1 MSFAQIALKT
11 LVRTAVIT
19 PVVMATIAAGV
30 LTLTAP
36 KAPPPL
42 ASIENASS
50 PYAGYA
56 REQPAAR
63 FLTAR
68 DGGKLAY
75 RLYPAEGAEKGVV
88 VLVHGSSGTGLTVH
102 SLAKAIAAKG
112 MSVYAPDLRGH
123 GQSPGPDGRLGDI
136 VHRTQYSEDLGD
148 FAAHIRRQ
156 HPGQKRLLAGF
167 SMSGG
172 LILRHAGE
180 AEARARSKDAR
191 SKDGGDYDAYLAIS
205 PFIAPG
211 TVMDRPNQGGWTTV
225 SVPRIVTLSILNQ
238 MGISAFDHLT
248 VLAMAVP
255 KDLQAGR
262 PANYSHALLAS
273 SSLPRPWEKTV
284 AAIKAPTRV
293 IIGAQDELFVAE
305 AYPDALKAVNP
316 ALSVRLVAG
325 VDHMGMMLNP
335 AAHDAIRTEAEA
347 LLGQ

>member
-1 MSFAQIALKT
+1 MSFAKIALKT

-19 PVVMATIAAGV
+19 PLVMATIAAGV

-63 FLTAR
+63 ILTAR

-75 RLYPAEGAEKGVV
+75 RFYPAVGIEKGAV

-102 SLAKAIAAKG
+102 GLAKALAAKG
-112 MSVYAPDLRGH
+112 MSVYAPDMRGH

-136 VHRTQYSEDLGD
+136 VHRTQYSEDLTD
-148 FAAHIRRQ
+148 FAAYLGRM

-167 SMSGG
+167 SMNGG
-172 LILRHAGE
+172 LTLRHAGE
-180 AEARARSKDAR
+180 AEARAGSKAE

-255 KDLQAGR
+255 KDLHAGR
-262 PANYSHALLAS
+262 PASYSHALLAS

-305 AYPDALKAVNP
+305 AYPTALKAVNP
-316 ALSVRLVAG
+316 ALPVRLVDG

-335 AAHDAIRTEAEA
+335 AAHDAIGTEAEA
-347 LLGQ
+347 LLAQ

>member
-1 MSFAQIALKT
+1 MSFAQTAFKT

-30 LTLTAP
+30 LTFTAP

-56 REQPAAR
+56 REQPAAL

-75 RLYPAEGAEKGVV
+75 RFYPAEGTEKGAV

-102 SLAKAIAAKG
+102 GLARAMAARG

-136 VHRTQYSEDLGD
+136 VHRTQYSEDLSD
-148 FAAHIRRQ
+148 FAAHVRRQ

-167 SMSGG
+167 SMNGG
-172 LILRHAGE
+172 LTLRHAGE
-180 AEARARSKDAR
+180 AEARTVTKEA
-191 SKDGGDYDAYLAIS
+191 GDYDAYLAIS

-262 PANYSHALLAS
+262 PAGYSHALLAS
-273 SSLPRPWEKTV
+273 SSLPRPWQKTV

-293 IIGAQDELFVAE
+293 IIGAKDELFVAE

-316 ALSVRLVAG
+316 ALPVRLVAG

-335 AAHDAIRTEAEA
+335 VAHEAISAEAEA
-347 LLGQ
+347 LLAQ